1 MNKLRGTQT
10 FVLAALVCLQVSIAV
25 AQEPAGHRVVPLDP
39 KGLEVHDHADRVYRQ
54 TDYERAFV
62 IYRNEL
68 AEMGDKYG
76 QYMVG
81 YMYLTGK
88 GVEEDWVA
96 ASAWYRL
103 AAERG
108 NDQLLAVS
116 DKLWLSL
123 DAEQQAQS
131 DERFLQL
138 RKKFGDLA
146 LVMKATRDDCN
157 LLRSRTGSRL
167 GNSTSA
173 LTVIDPN
180 NATASGLEEDYYG
193 PIEDRVLERLK
204 FVALYTGIEIVV
216 DDPRRFDMA
225 GLERQVDEFLDEL
238 N

>member
-1 MNKLRGTQT
+1 VSKFSSSLT
-10 FVLAALVCLQVSIAV
+10 FFAAVLLCLQAALAV
-25 AQEPAGHRVVPLDP
+25 AQEPVGHRAVPLDS
-39 KGLEVHDHADRVYRQ
+39 KRLEVHDRADRTYRQ
-54 TDYERAFV
+54 TDYKRAFD

-88 GVEEDWVA
+88 GIEKDRIV
-96 ASAWYRL
+96 ASAWFRL

-108 NDQLLAVS
+108 GDQVTAMS

-123 DAEQQAQS
+123 NPSQQSQS
-131 DERFLQL
+131 DELFVTL
-138 RKKFGDLA
+138 RKQFGDLA
-146 LVMKATRDDCN
+146 LVMKATRDDRDK
-157 LLRSRTGSRL
+157 LRARTGSRL
-167 GNSTSA
+167 GISTSA
-173 LTVIDPN
+173 LLIIDPN
-180 NATASGLEEDYYG
+180 DPSASSLEDDYYG
-193 PIEDRVLERLK
+193 PIEDRVLDRLQ
-204 FVALYTGIEIVV
+204 FIALYTGIEIIV